1 MSGVCDSVR
10 RQQLGQGWGL
20 RSDQRMEKG
29 RAEFDKGRER
39 CEDTGKEGTEA
50 RIALQSFRCD
60 E

>member
-1 MSGVCDSVR
+1 MR

-20 RSDQRMEKG
+20 RSDKRTGKR

-50 RIALQSFRCD
+50 RIALQSFECD

>member
-1 MSGVCDSVR
+1 MR
-10 RQQLGQGWGL
+10 RQQFGQGWGL
-20 RSDQRMEKG
+20 RSDKRMGKGRAEFDKG

-50 RIALQSFRCD
+50 RIALQSFECD